1 MNVSRM
7 DLASIIGDIT
17 LNEKLKSKDLSLEVA
32 SYLLLNQA
40 TNQLDSILRDIK
52 SYRQSKGVID
62 VKVICA
68 YELEASTIKQI
79 KEIVISYFKNLRT
92 VIIDSVIDKN
102 VIGGVRLEF
111 PNQSLDLTVRSKL
124 NRLTQ
129 TTTKGR
135 I

>member
-1 MNVSRM
+1 MNVQRA
-7 DLASIIGDIT
+7 DLAAIIGDIT
-17 LNEKLKSKDLSLEVA
+17 LKDELSSKELSLEIA

-40 TNQLDSILRDIK
+40 TNQLDSILRDVK

-68 YELEASTIKQI
+68 YELEPSTVEQI
-79 KEIVISYFKNLRT
+79 RKIVTNYFKNLRT
-92 VIIDSVIDKN
+92 VIIEPIIDHN
-102 VIGGVRLEF
+102 IIGGIRLEF

-124 NRLTQ
+124 NRLIQ
-129 TTTKGR
+129 TTTKER